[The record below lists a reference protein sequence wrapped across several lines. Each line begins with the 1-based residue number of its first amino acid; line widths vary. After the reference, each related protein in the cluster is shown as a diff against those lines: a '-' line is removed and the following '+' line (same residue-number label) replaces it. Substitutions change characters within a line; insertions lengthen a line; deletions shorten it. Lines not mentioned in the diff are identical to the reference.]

1 MLRPPLLLESIEIK
15 KCEDPS
21 IQYELF
27 HQAMLQVQLELDRL
41 MLKLNQS
48 AGSPNS
54 KIFEIYNM
62 ILNDRSFVDEIDQK
76 IMGDSLYATAA
87 VKLVCEK
94 YINKFKEMEDPYFK
108 DRAADVKDVAQRLL
122 SKLAHSQVEFFDFSK
137 PVILVADEVTASLL
151 VEIPRTSLKGVISCK
166 GSVNS
171 HAAIL
176 ARNMGVPAIM
186 NIGES
191 IDEFDDHYIVMDG
204 TSGKI
209 IIEPDNAIREEYKQ
223 LMH

>member
-1 MLRPPLLLESIEIK
+1 M
-15 KCEDPS
+15 
-21 IQYELF
+21 
-27 HQAMLQVQLELDRL
+27 QVQLELDRL

-76 IMGDSLYATAA
+76 IMGDALYATAA

-191 IDEFDDHYIVMDG
+191 IDEFDDWHDKICRFIFDNFDKITDNEMSY
-204 TSGKI
+204 GKAQKLLNMTFKHLYCCKDA
-209 IIEPDNAIREEYKQ
+209 DNFIAHFKY
-223 LMH
+223 